1 MDEPRPQADR
11 LRRRRPL
18 PRPCA
23 SDLGPGPASRRI
35 LGTMTKIDRAALS
48 VFRAPEPEADGG
60 ADGGLRAG
68 AASPDG
74 LLEAALAIQDD
85 IVAIRRRIHRQPEI
99 GLDLPKTQAVVLE
112 ELAKLGIEG
121 TKGKALSSVVA
132 VIEGG
137 RPGPTILLRGDMDA
151 LPLHEDTGIEFK
163 SEIDG
168 AMHACGH
175 DTHVA
180 MLLGAARLLQERRAD
195 LPGSVI
201 LMFQPG
207 EEGMGGAKT
216 MLEERLLSAAEAHGG
231 ARPTGAFAV
240 HIVTS
245 YAAGEVHLRPGP
257 EMASTDVIRI
267 TVRGRGG
274 HASEPH
280 TSLDPIVVA
289 AEIVL
294 ALQAMV
300 TRRIDVFDPA
310 VVTIAQITAGT
321 TNNII
326 PESVFL
332 FGTIRTV
339 SEKSRAEVRAGV
351 KRVAEGIAA
360 AHDATAHV
368 DLEPGYP
375 VTINDPNFTAFVM
388 DTARS
393 LIGEERVIE
402 MPAPIMGGEDFSY
415 VLQQVPGAMAFV
427 GARPDGQD
435 PATAPQNHS
444 NLVVFDEPAMA
455 VGVALYAAVAIRHL
469 TGA

>member
-1 MDEPRPQADR
+1 MLHDATGWIDWPLLRGASSPPSYPRTMTTTERASASMTPEST
-11 LRRRRPL
+11 
-18 PRPCA
+18 
-23 SDLGPGPASRRI
+23 SDL
-35 LGTMTKIDRAALS
+35 LAAA
-48 VFRAPEPEADGG
+48 R
-60 ADGGLRAG
+60 
-68 AASPDG
+68 
-74 LLEAALAIQDD
+74 AIQREV
-85 IVAIRRRIHRQPEI
+85 VAIRRRIHRRPEI
-99 GLDLPKTQAVVLE
+99 GLALPMTQAVILE
-112 ELAKLGIEG
+112 ELATLGLEG

-132 VIEGG
+132 VVRGG
-137 RPGPTILLRGDMDA
+137 RPGPTVLLRGDMDA
-151 LPLHEDTGIEFK
+151 LPLREDTGLDFA

-216 MLEERLLSAAEAHGG
+216 MIEEGLLDAALAEAG
-231 ARPTGAFAV
+231 ARPTGALAI
-240 HIVTS
+240 HISTR
-245 YAAGEVHLRPGP
+245 YPTGEIHLRPGP
-257 EMASTDVIRI
+257 QMAATDVIRI

-274 HASEPH
+274 HASAPH
-280 TSLDPIVVA
+280 TALDPIAVA

-326 PESVFL
+326 PETAFL
-332 FGTIRTV
+332 FGTIRSV
-339 SEKSRAEVRAGV
+339 SEPTRAEVRAGV
-351 KRVAEGIAA
+351 RRVADGIAA
-360 AHDATAHV
+360 AHGATAEV

-375 VTINDPNFTAFVM
+375 VTINDPAYTAFVM

-393 LIGEERVIE
+393 LIGTDRVVE
-402 MPAPIMGGEDFSY
+402 LRAPVMGAEDFSY

-427 GARPDGQD
+427 GGTPPGVN
-435 PATAPQNHS
+435 PASGPQNHS
-444 NLVVFDEPAMA
+444 NLVVFDEDAMP

-469 TGA
+469 NGA

>member
-1 MDEPRPQADR
+1 
-11 LRRRRPL
+11 
-18 PRPCA
+18 
-23 SDLGPGPASRRI
+23 
-35 LGTMTKIDRAALS
+35 MTKIDRAALS
-48 VFRAPEPEADGG
+48 VFTAPSKVGTGDVL
-60 ADGGLRAG
+60 D
-68 AASPDG
+68 AAR
-74 LLEAALAIQDD
+74 AIQDD
-85 IVAIRRRIHRQPEI
+85 VVAIRRRIHRQPEV
-99 GLDLPKTQAVVLE
+99 GLDLPKTQAVVVE
-112 ELAKLGIEG
+112 ELERLGIAA
-121 TKGKALSSVVA
+121 TKGKALSSVVG

-137 RPGPTILLRGDMDA
+137 RPGPTVLLRADMDA
-151 LPLHEDTGIEFK
+151 LPLHEDTGLDFS

-180 MLLGAARLLQERRAD
+180 MLLGAARLLHEHRAD
-195 LPGSVI
+195 LPGRVI

-207 EEGMGGAKT
+207 EEGLGGAKL
-216 MLEERLLSAAEAHGG
+216 MIEEGLLDAAAATGG
-231 ARPTGAFAV
+231 TRPTGALAV
-240 HIVTS
+240 HIGTR
-245 YAAGEVHLRPGP
+245 YPTGEVHLRPGP
-257 EMASTDVIRI
+257 QMAATDVIRI

-274 HASEPH
+274 HASAPH
-280 TSLDPIVVA
+280 LALDPITVA

-339 SEKSRAEVRAGV
+339 SEASRAEVRAGV
-351 KRVAEGIAA
+351 RRVAEGIAA
-360 AHDATAHV
+360 AHGATAEV
-368 DLEPGYP
+368 DLEAGYP
-375 VTINDPNFTAFVM
+375 VTVNDPAFTAFVTE
-388 DTARS
+388 TARS
-393 LIGEERVIE
+393 LIGDEKVQEL
-402 MPAPIMGGEDFSY
+402 PAPIMGAEDFSY

-469 TGA
+469 GGGR

>member
-1 MDEPRPQADR
+1 
-11 LRRRRPL
+11 
-18 PRPCA
+18 
-23 SDLGPGPASRRI
+23 
-35 LGTMTKIDRAALS
+35 MTTGQTTDSGIDRPDADLLAAA
-48 VFRAPEPEADGG
+48 R
-60 ADGGLRAG
+60 
-68 AASPDG
+68 
-74 LLEAALAIQDD
+74 AIQREV
-85 IVAIRRRIHRQPEI
+85 VAIRRRIHRRPEI

-112 ELAKLGIEG
+112 ELAKFGLEG
-121 TKGKALSSVVA
+121 RRGTALSSVVA
-132 VIEGG
+132 VVRGG
-137 RPGPTILLRGDMDA
+137 RPGPTVLLRGDMDA
-151 LPLHEDTGIEFK
+151 LPLREDTGLDFA

-216 MLEERLLSAAEAHGG
+216 MIEEGLLDAALAEAG
-231 ARPTGAFAV
+231 ARPTGALAI
-240 HIVTS
+240 HISTR
-245 YAAGEVHLRPGP
+245 YPTGEIHLRPGP
-257 EMASTDVIRI
+257 QMAATDVIRI

-274 HASEPH
+274 HASAPH
-280 TSLDPIVVA
+280 TALDPIAVA

-326 PESVFL
+326 PETAFL
-332 FGTIRTV
+332 FGTIRSV
-339 SEKSRAEVRAGV
+339 SEPTRAEVRAGV
-351 KRVAEGIAA
+351 RRVADGIAA
-360 AHDATAHV
+360 AHGATAEV

-375 VTINDPNFTAFVM
+375 VTINDPAYTAFVM

-393 LIGEERVIE
+393 LIGTDRVVE
-402 MPAPIMGGEDFSY
+402 LRAPVMGAEDFSY

-427 GARPDGQD
+427 GGTPPGVN
-435 PATAPQNHS
+435 PASGPQNHS
-444 NLVVFDEPAMA
+444 NLVVFDEDAMP

-469 TGA
+469 NGA